1 MLINDYRV
9 TYASVFTVAQVTI
22 RKFRDN
28 QMPNSKGI
36 VELKKTMN
44 HPPNKI
50 SYWNPKNDNVL
61 VIIQGYLQTSFLNQY
76 IPDLKNIL

>member
-50 SYWNPKNDNVL
+50 SY
-61 VIIQGYLQTSFLNQY
+61 
-76 IPDLKNIL
+76 